1 MTEQD
6 FTADSNYNKSGSS
19 DNASGSAGETFDQ
32 ISRAARDAGAKA
44 KEAASE
50 AATVLGDHLKEI
62 LDKQIGRNIGAA
74 GVFAGSMKNAAS
86 DLDAHSPVAAS
97 IVRDLAA
104 RLEQFAEDF
113 EGETVEQLARSASD
127 FTRRQ
132 PAVVFGIAALAGFL
146 AFRAFTI
153 GPADTSSPPIQPAEP
168 GAAA

>member
-1 MTEQD
+1 MNDRD
-6 FTADSNYNKSGSS
+6 FTADSNHKESGGSA
-19 DNASGSAGETFDQ
+19 DVSGSAGGSFEQ
-32 ISRAARDAGAKA
+32 ISNAARDAGTKA

-50 AATVLGDHLKEI
+50 AATVLGDHLKDI

-74 GVFAGSMKNAAS
+74 GAFAGSMKNAAS

>member
-1 MTEQD
+1 MTDRD
-6 FTADSNYNKSGSS
+6 FTADSNHNRGGAPGNVAGSV
-19 DNASGSAGETFDQ
+19 GEPFDQ

-50 AATVLGDHLKEI
+50 AASAFGDHLKEI

-74 GVFAGSMKNAAS
+74 GVFAGSMKNAAN

-97 IVRDLAA
+97 IVRDVAG
-104 RLEQFAEDF
+104 RLERFAEDF
-113 EGETVEQLARSASD
+113 EDETVEQLARSASD

-146 AFRAFTI
+146 AFRAITI
-153 GPADTSSPPIQPAEP
+153 GSSETSSPSIQPTEP
-168 GAAA
+168 GSAA